1 MKSDIFRMT
10 DSRKM
15 ARMLREERTY
25 MKNMK
30 LFRILSAVLILILCA
45 ALLTGCEEEADL
57 SNRPNADTRTG
68 KTKDLEDGDV
78 SPEFTLTL
86 LDGSTFRMSEHD
98 DEIVLL
104 NFWATWCGPC
114 VKEMPDLQKLYREE
128 IPGVT
133 ICCISIGDDAGTVGQ
148 FVMSNSLD
156 LGFIGCAADTAIA
169 EYYPTDYIPYTV
181 LVVKGVVRE
190 TMVGSNSYDSYK
202 RLINKYTE

>member
-1 MKSDIFRMT
+1 
-10 DSRKM
+10 
-15 ARMLREERTY
+15 

-45 ALLTGCEEEADL
+45 ALLTGCEEETDL

-190 TMVGSNSYDSYK
+190 TMVGSNSYNSYK
-202 RLINKYTE
+202 DLINKYTE